1 MLLKRSVTLGI
12 HSPFGETKSLLTY
25 RRGVRSGREDRAAPR
40 KRRRG
45 TATASSTSTPCRML
59 RRARDAP
66 HGEMYDDRGRVHHQA
81 EGHRNSLPPPY
92 CGGGTRAQ
100 L

>member
-1 MLLKRSVTLGI
+1 
-12 HSPFGETKSLLTY
+12 
-25 RRGVRSGREDRAAPR
+25 
-40 KRRRG
+40 
-45 TATASSTSTPCRML
+45 ML